1 MPSRKK
7 NNRSI
12 YILLLLFTITFLIV
26 ISVGWWLIGNIAVNT
41 SDTQTRVFIIE
52 KGTSLRGIA
61 RNLVN
66 AGLIRDANI
75 FLLQVKIMGVEN
87 NIQAGTFQLSPAM
100 NVGNIAKALTIG
112 TNDIR
117 ITIPEGKRAE
127 EVAEILKQSMLLFDT
142 SWTKKL
148 QDNEGYLFPDTYNFA
163 QNSSIETIVAIMK
176 DNFEKKYAS
185 LPTINK
191 LSKKEIVTLASLI
204 EREAKH
210 AEDRPLVSSVM
221 HNRLNINMALQVDA
235 TIQYAIG
242 YDYSEHTWWKK
253 GLTINDLQINSLY
266 NTYNHQSLPP
276 EPICNPGLA
285 ALQAAVEPANTN
297 YFYYISDKQGINH
310 YAVTLEEHNNN
321 IKRYGL

>member
-310 YAVTLEEHNNN
+310 YAVTLDEHNNN